1 MFLEARAA
9 PAPQYFPYPYS
20 LDPLPKDIKNGLIPV
35 GIFALLS
42 VISTFILLAWIT
54 YRLVSWRQ
62 HYRAYVGYN
71 QYVLL
76 IYNLLL
82 ADLQQSVAFL
92 ISFHWIGQDKILAPT
107 SACFAQAWL
116 LHIGDVSSGFFVLAI
131 AIHTWL
137 AVVKGYKMP
146 YKTFVAFILG
156 IWAFA
161 VILTLLGP
169 AIHKSLFFTRAGA
182 WCWISQMYESERLWL
197 HYLWIFIDEFGTI
210 IIYGSIF
217 LHLRGQLKN
226 IIHANHASSSN
237 KLTQA
242 TRYMILYP
250 AVYVV
255 LTLPLAAGR
264 MAAMTGTVLPDVYY
278 CIAGSLLTSCGWL
291 DAALY
296 TLTRRVLVSN
306 ELTNTPRSR
315 TRPDDPNGQGWEIH
329 SFDKGTGIGDPHAR
343 TVTITGGS
351 RTSNIAT
358 DRGRAAAITIPA
370 ERKFTHLRRGS
381 SVSLEVSPVGS
392 TDSII
397 KLPAGAFVGFG
408 GVKAE
413 TKVEVRIEPLES
425 DRESEGSSAK
435 RVPGV
440 RRHFLVAGL

>member
-182 WCWISQMYESERLWL
+182 W
-197 HYLWIFIDEFGTI
+197 
-210 IIYGSIF
+210 
-217 LHLRGQLKN
+217 
-226 IIHANHASSSN
+226 
-237 KLTQA
+237 
-242 TRYMILYP
+242 
-250 AVYVV
+250 
-255 LTLPLAAGR
+255 
-264 MAAMTGTVLPDVYY
+264 
-278 CIAGSLLTSCGWL
+278 
-291 DAALY
+291 
-296 TLTRRVLVSN
+296 VSRIPKH
-306 ELTNTPRSR
+306 TYQTP
-315 TRPDDPNGQGWEIH
+315 
-329 SFDKGTGIGDPHAR
+329 
-343 TVTITGGS
+343 
-351 RTSNIAT
+351 
-358 DRGRAAAITIPA
+358 
-370 ERKFTHLRRGS
+370 
-381 SVSLEVSPVGS
+381 
-392 TDSII
+392 
-397 KLPAGAFVGFG
+397 
-408 GVKAE
+408 
-413 TKVEVRIEPLES
+413 
-425 DRESEGSSAK
+425 
-435 RVPGV
+435 
-440 RRHFLVAGL
+440 

>member
-1 MFLEARAA
+1 
-9 PAPQYFPYPYS
+9 
-20 LDPLPKDIKNGLIPV
+20 
-35 GIFALLS
+35 
-42 VISTFILLAWIT
+42 
-54 YRLVSWRQ
+54 
-62 HYRAYVGYN
+62 
-71 QYVLL
+71 
-76 IYNLLL
+76 
-82 ADLQQSVAFL
+82 
-92 ISFHWIGQDKILAPT
+92 
-107 SACFAQAWL
+107 
-116 LHIGDVSSGFFVLAI
+116 
-131 AIHTWL
+131 
-137 AVVKGYKMP
+137 
-146 YKTFVAFILG
+146 
-156 IWAFA
+156 
-161 VILTLLGP
+161 
-169 AIHKSLFFTRAGA
+169 
-182 WCWISQMYESERLWL
+182 MYESERLWL

-435 RVPGV
+435 S
-440 RRHFLVAGL
+440 GLSAPQHAQGGKFQGWRA